1 MNRKLASIV
10 RIKDIQPIPNA
21 DAIEVAT
28 VKGWKVVVKKGD
40 FKVGDLA
47 VYFEIDSFLPI
58 KPEFEFLRKSCYRK
72 MGEEEGFRLK
82 TIKLRNQVSQGL
94 IIPLDFEAEEGDD
107 VTEKLGVKKF
117 DPPIPAEL
125 AGVAKGNFPS
135 FFNKT
140 DEIRIQSLNEED
152 FYGKK
157 CYISQKCDGSNINCY
172 FNNGEFGV
180 CSRNLELEE
189 SDSNTFWKMAKNLN
203 LRQKLA
209 NLGQNIALQGE
220 LVGEGINGNKDALKG
235 HFVYFFT
242 VFDID
247 KQERL
252 PFAEMKKL
260 LKELDLEMV
269 PILES
274 DYTLPCENLTEFM
287 LDKAE
292 GKSILNPQKAREGIV
307 VRGMNNE
314 FSFKAIS
321 NKYLLKHG
329 E

>member
-157 CYISQKCDGSNINCY
+157 CYISQKCDGSSFSCY

-209 NLGQNIALQGE
+209 NLGRNIALQGE

-252 PFAEMKKL
+252 PFAEMKSL

-274 DYTLPCENLTEFM
+274 DYTLPCKNLIEFM
-287 LDKAE
+287 LDKAG
-292 GKSILNPQKAREGIV
+292 GKSILNPQKDREGIV

-329 E
+329 D